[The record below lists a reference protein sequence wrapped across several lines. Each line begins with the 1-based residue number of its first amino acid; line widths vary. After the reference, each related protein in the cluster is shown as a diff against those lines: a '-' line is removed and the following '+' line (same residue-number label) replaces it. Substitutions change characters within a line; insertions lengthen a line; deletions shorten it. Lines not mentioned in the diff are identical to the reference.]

1 MYHGIWA
8 VLQIRAPFLGP
19 FYKAAVLSLGL
30 KRNPSPE
37 NYVGIWLHCLSQYLR
52 KQVDGGQQAWV

>member
-1 MYHGIWA
+1 MHMGSS
-8 VLQIRAPFLGP
+8 LNQGRFLGP

-37 NYVGIWLHCLSQYLR
+37 N
-52 KQVDGGQQAWV
+52 